1 VSCGESIVRAL
12 AARGVDHVFG
22 IPGTHTLALHEA
34 LARSSIR
41 HITPRHEQGA
51 GYAADGYA
59 RASGRP
65 GVCVVTT
72 GPGLT
77 NVITAAATAHHD
89 SVPLLIITPG
99 MPSFAEGRDIGF
111 LHQVKS
117 QSGAMENIVGR
128 SRRVAS
134 AREAV
139 DSIDDAFEHFTNERP
154 RPVHIEIPVDVLEGG
169 ATESRSGAGERRS
182 GPPAPDDEQ
191 RRLAAEILRE
201 AREPWLLL
209 GGGSKD
215 ASREARE
222 LGELLGAIVVTTV
235 NGKGVVP
242 ESHPLSIGA
251 SLRLAPARDGL
262 AAADA
267 VVAVGTEISESDL
280 WTSDFSLRGRLVR
293 VDIDAEQL
301 SKNAAPA
308 AALNGDAADVMT
320 GLIGD
325 LKTSSP
331 APRNGAERA
340 SALRSELEEMIA
352 RDGSDY
358 LELHRA
364 LRAAL
369 DEDAIVAGDS
379 SMVTYYGTVHQFP
392 VERPRCFLYPVGY
405 ATLGY
410 SLPAAIGAKLAFP
423 ERQVVAIDGDGG
435 FLFTATEIASA
446 VELRLPI
453 PIIVF
458 DNRGYGEIRAEMLAR
473 RAQPIGVD
481 LAPVDFPALSRA
493 LGGRGMTVDDADA
506 LSAAVAEA
514 LQADRPTLIAIN
526 GPLRSASA

>member
-1 VSCGESIVRAL
+1 M
-12 AARGVDHVFG
+12 DHVFG
-22 IPGTHTLALHEA
+22 IPGTHTLALHES
-34 LARSSIR
+34 LAGSSIR
-41 HITPRHEQGA
+41 HIAPRHEQGA

-65 GVCVVTT
+65 GVCIVTT

-77 NVITAAATAHHD
+77 NLMTAAATAYHD

-99 MPSFAEGRDIGF
+99 MPSFAEGRDAGF

-117 QSGAMENIVGR
+117 QSGAMENIVHW

-139 DSIDDAFEHFTNERP
+139 DSIDDAFDHFANARP
-154 RPVHIEIPVDVLEGG
+154 RPVHIEIPIDVLEAEAPEAGG
-169 ATESRSGAGERRS
+169 DPVELRDRR
-182 GPPAPDDEQ
+182 PVADQ
-191 RRLAAEILRE
+191 AQLRLAAEILCE

-209 GGGSKD
+209 GGGSRD

-222 LGELLGAIVVTTV
+222 LAELLGAVVVTTV
-235 NGKGVVP
+235 NAKGVVP

-267 VVAVGTEISESDL
+267 VVAVGSEISESDL
-280 WTSDFSLRGRLVR
+280 WTSDFSLAGKLVR
-293 VDIDAEQL
+293 IDIDAEQL
-301 SKNAAPA
+301 SKNASAA
-308 AALNGDAADVMT
+308 AALHGDAAGVMAVI
-320 GLIGD
+320 IGD
-325 LKTSSP
+325 LKESSP

-340 SALRSELEEMIA
+340 SALRSELEEIIA

-364 LRAAL
+364 LRASL

-410 SLPAAIGAKLAFP
+410 SLPAAIGAKLALP

-435 FLFTATEIASA
+435 FLFTATEIATA
-446 VELRLPI
+446 VELGLPI
-453 PIIVF
+453 PIILF

-473 RAQPIGVD
+473 GAEPVGVD
-481 LAPVDFPALSRA
+481 LAPVDFAALSRA
-493 LGGRGMTVDDADA
+493 LGGRGVTVDDADA
-506 LSAAVAEA
+506 LSAAVAET
-514 LQADRPTLIAIN
+514 LHADRPTLIAIN
-526 GPLRSASA
+526 GPVRSASA